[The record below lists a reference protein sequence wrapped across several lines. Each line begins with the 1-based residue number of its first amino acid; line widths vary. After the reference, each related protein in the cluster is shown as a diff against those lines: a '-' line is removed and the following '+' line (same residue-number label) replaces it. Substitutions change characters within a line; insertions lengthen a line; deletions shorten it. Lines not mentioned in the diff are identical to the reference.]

1 MRRQR
6 QERKHCRNVS
16 QTRTRGRQARRV
28 AQFFPVTHDFF
39 LSVASLFSAERE
51 SLRAKRKALADANA
65 RVAESET
72 ADYDRAASAG
82 DQKKKK
88 KARLEDGT
96 GGPARASDDVKNKE
110 QMKRGKGQSGIETG
124 WKPEIWMQQRQNYDS

>member
-1 MRRQR
+1 MAQIRP
-6 QERKHCRNVS
+6 VS
-16 QTRTRGRQARRV
+16 
-28 AQFFPVTHDFF
+28 HDLF